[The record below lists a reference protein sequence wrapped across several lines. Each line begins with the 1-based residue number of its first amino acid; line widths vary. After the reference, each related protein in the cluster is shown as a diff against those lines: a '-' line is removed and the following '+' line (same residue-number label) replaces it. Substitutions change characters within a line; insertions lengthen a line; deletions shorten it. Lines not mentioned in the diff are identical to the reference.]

1 MLFAI
6 FKFIKLVFYVFVVLG
21 PAHYYLLFLS
31 KDQSTKNV
39 IINLFS
45 YTLMWMI
52 ALGEVDFGHRR
63 RPDGQTGLVVLA
75 LRWWIRDTIAAT
87 FLGVVIAV
95 LLRNLTYTSSSPE
108 IHSPLLPGFFDALS
122 CANHSC
128 VNLGEVEPSSYRTVS
143 AVLTDV
149 AERAREADDAL
160 NDLLLKLP
168 SAVATMDVEISER
181 RHHPI
186 SVLDISRMIA
196 SMFELIQLNP
206 AGSLHNSFLY
216 VISFI
221 VDHIEIMI
229 RRNDFMMGDAV
240 PREFSPS
247 MLMALGGWNVLVMD
261 TRVALVSLDR
271 VLNKLSDDFDLTLLV
286 QRSIIHAERN
296 VHLTHILSS
305 LDETL
310 GKLDAVELCLEALQ
324 PVEAFRDQARRHGGE
339 LRLELHGLLKTMEHI
354 PRRATSKILVCTKG
368 EMSDLREKV
377 ERVKQGIIVDG
388 RDNSVA
394 FLIKNTQ
401 FAVMSN
407 ARVRRGRVK
416 YTDPS
421 KRNIRIKRFLEVS
434 AYQAFVDRHQR
445 GNGWQG
451 RKKVLH
457 TNISQLESGLVYWD
471 GRIEI
476 HFYGLICR
484 DVASVS
490 SLTSKYDVQA
500 EKPTLTQADHLETC
514 FSGHMLEVLPISIFR
529 KWPITK
535 HGIIYR
541 HSKLSPIREDRRQV

>member
-45 YTLMWMI
+45 YTSMWMI

-63 RPDGQTGLVVLA
+63 RPDGQTGLVVPA

-87 FLGVVIAV
+87 FLGVIIAV

-128 VNLGEVEPSSYRTVS
+128 VNLSEVEPSSYRTIS
-143 AVLTDV
+143 AILTDV
-149 AERAREADDAL
+149 AERAWEADDAL

-168 SAVATMDVEISER
+168 SAVAIMDVEISER

-186 SVLDISRMIA
+186 SVLDISWMIV

-221 VDHIEIMI
+221 MDHIEIMI
-229 RRNDFMMGDAV
+229 RRNDFMMGDAI
-240 PREFSPS
+240 PREFSPL

-271 VLNKLSDDFDLTLLV
+271 VLNKLSDDFNLTLLV

-296 VHLTHILSS
+296 VHLTRILSS

-310 GKLDAVELCLEALQ
+310 GKLNTVELCLEALQ
-324 PVEAFRDQARRHGGE
+324 PVEAFRDQARHHGGE
-339 LRLELHGLLKTMEHI
+339 LRLELRGLLKTMERI
-354 PRRATSKILVCTKG
+354 PRRATSKILVCTEG
-368 EMSDLREKV
+368 EMLDLREKV

-388 RDNSVA
+388 RDNSVT

-407 ARVRRGRVK
+407 ARIRRSETLGSSASSKYPHTRHSWTVIGEAMGGRGE
-416 YTDPS
+416 
-421 KRNIRIKRFLEVS
+421 KRSSIRMYRSLR
-434 AYQAFVDRHQR
+434 A
-445 GNGWQG
+445 
-451 RKKVLH
+451 
-457 TNISQLESGLVYWD
+457 
-471 GRIEI
+471 
-476 HFYGLICR
+476 
-484 DVASVS
+484 VS
-490 SLTSKYDVQA
+490 STGMEESKSTFTGSYVA
-500 EKPTLTQADHLETC
+500 KKPTLTQADHLETC
-514 FSGHMLEVLPISIFR
+514 FSGHMLEVPPVSMFR

-535 HGIIYR
+535 HGIIHR
-541 HSKLSPIREDRRQV
+541 HSKLSPIRGYRRHV